1 MSNLE
6 LSLIDYADY
15 TSVNNI
21 TDALLKDIRKQS
33 PSKQI
38 STPVPIHTIASCL
51 DIVSIEPLSTQ
62 SFEGM
67 LLKKDWQGFIFYN
80 SSSPESRQRFTIGHE
95 LGHWMIPSHL
105 IGNQLSCT
113 KQQLSSFYS
122 KGKSIPKEIRIEIEA
137 NRFSAQ
143 VLMPEKEFRV
153 DINKAE
159 PDLRHLFLV
168 SQKYNVS
175 MVACCLRFRELSDY
189 ACAIIQHQNFVI
201 KRIFKT
207 KNFPSLDRNFKE
219 GSFIAPKS
227 LSASELPI
235 TTDPKPI
242 DWRIWLQREI
252 SRSTELYEQ
261 VLQQSDGYRTTLL
274 YWDDSQE
281 LAEEDEIIESL
292 SLWNPLFK

>member
-1 MSNLE
+1 MFNLE

-33 PSKQI
+33 PSKQVSI
-38 STPVPIHTIASCL
+38 PVPIHTIASCL
-51 DIVSIEPLSTQ
+51 DIVSIEPFSTQ

-67 LLKKDWQGFIFYN
+67 LVKKDWQGFIFYN
-80 SSSPESRQRFTIGHE
+80 SLSPESRQRFTIGHE

-122 KGKSIPKEIRIEIEA
+122 KGKGIPKEIRIEIEA

-143 VLMPEKEFRV
+143 MLMPEKEFRA
-153 DINKAE
+153 DINKSE
-159 PDLRHLFLV
+159 PDLRHIFVV

-189 ACAIIQHQNFVI
+189 TCAIIQHQNFVI
-201 KRIFKT
+201 KRVFKT

-219 GSFIAPKS
+219 GAFIAPKS
-227 LSASELPI
+227 LSAYENPDIEL
-235 TTDPKPI
+235 KPV
-242 DWRIWLQREI
+242 DWCTWLQQANYDK
-252 SRSTELYEQ
+252 TELYEQ
-261 VLQQSDGYRTTLL
+261 VLQQNDGYRTTLL
-274 YWDDSQE
+274 YLDDSQALDDEDDSAE
-281 LAEEDEIIESL
+281 LL
-292 SLWNPLFK
+292 SFWNPGFK

>member
-6 LSLIDYADY
+6 LSRIDYADY

-33 PSKQI
+33 PSKQVSI
-38 STPVPIHTIASCL
+38 PVPIHTIASCL

-122 KGKSIPKEIRIEIEA
+122 KGKGIPKEIRIEIEA

-143 VLMPEKEFRV
+143 VLMPEKEFRA
-153 DINKAE
+153 DINKSE
-159 PDLRHLFLV
+159 PDLRHIFLV

-189 ACAIIQHQNFVI
+189 TCAIIQHQNFVI
-201 KRIFKT
+201 KRVFKT
-207 KNFPSLDRNFKE
+207 KKFPSLDRNFKE
-219 GSFIAPKS
+219 GAFIAPKS
-227 LSASELPI
+227 LSACEHPDIEL
-235 TTDPKPI
+235 KPA
-242 DWRIWLQREI
+242 DWRTWLQQANYDK
-252 SRSTELYEQ
+252 TELYEQ
-261 VLQQSDGYRTTLL
+261 VLQQNDGYRTTLL
-274 YWDDSQE
+274 YLDDSQA
-281 LAEEDEIIESL
+281 LDEEDESAELL
-292 SLWNPLFK
+292 SFWNPGFK